1 MYYDYF
7 YRMKFKNISY
17 DIKDFDEKQGIVV
30 AYANVY
36 GVKDSDGDISAKGS
50 FLKTVPENF
59 NRIGVFK
66 NHDPN
71 RPVGIPLEIDPRDS
85 YGLLTK
91 TKFDLS
97 ITDGKEMYNHIKFK
111 QENNRNTELSIGY
124 EVIKRD
130 QKSRSIIT
138 EYKLWEYSFLTAWGA
153 NSLSL
158 VEDVKN
164 MKSVDEAFIYLSKA
178 YDFDFND
185 TTKIEL
191 EQILKSLD
199 NKEPLATNTFK
210 EEPTADQIK
219 QTLIETFKKWK

>member
-1 MYYDYF
+1 
-7 YRMKFKNISY
+7 MKFKNISY
-17 DIKDFDEKQGIVV
+17 DIKDFDDKKGIVV

-50 FLKTVPENF
+50 FLKTVPENYD
-59 NRIGVFK
+59 RIGVFK

-71 RPVGIPLEIDPRDS
+71 RPVGIPLEIDPKDS
-85 YGLLTK
+85 YGLMTK

-97 ITDGKEMYNHIKFK
+97 ITDGKEMYNHIQFK
-111 QENNRNTELSIGY
+111 RENNRNTELSIGY

-130 QKSRSIIT
+130 QKNRSIIT

-158 VEDVKN
+158 VEDVKE

-178 YDFDFND
+178 YDFKFND
-185 TTKIEL
+185 ETKRQL
-191 EQILKSLD
+191 ETILKSLD
-199 NKEPLATNTFK
+199 TKEPLATDTLK
-210 EEPTADQIK
+210 SEPTQQEIIQTIK
-219 QTLIETFKKWK
+219 NSFKNVGY